1 MLTFSKYALHKSL
14 AFTYLY
20 VNVHVWAFL
29 PVIAGKGK
37 VYRANPDP
45 PVGFSPSI

>member
-1 MLTFSKYALHKSL
+1 MLTFSRYELHKSL
-14 AFTYLY
+14 AFMYLY

-37 VYRANPDP
+37 VDRVNPDP
-45 PVGFSPSI
+45 PVRFSPSI